1 MFRDRLDWI
10 ELIVAVAIVGSAWIY
25 FTRVP
30 VDAASAAR
38 IAPRE
43 NFRAPEFSLPALDG
57 RQVSLSDLRG
67 QAVLVNFWATWC
79 PPCRAEMPEIQAAYQ
94 NHRGQNLTV
103 LAINQAEDDQ
113 PVSQF
118 AQQLH
123 LTFPIL
129 LDRDG
134 TIARQY
140 QVQGLPASFFVD
152 RDGVI
157 RAASLGQMN
166 RAYIEAELAKLL
178 EQGVK

>member
-1 MFRDRLDWI
+1 MFRSRLDWI
-10 ELIVAVAIVGSAWIY
+10 ELIAAVAIIGSVWIY
-25 FTRVP
+25 FTRVSA
-30 VDAASAAR
+30 DAASGSRA
-38 IAPRE
+38 APRE

-57 RQVSLSDLRG
+57 RQVSLSDLHG
-67 QAVLVNFWATWC
+67 QVVLVNFWATWC
-79 PPCRAEMPEIQAAYQ
+79 TPCRTEMPEIQAAYQ
-94 NHRGQNLTV
+94 NHREQNFTV

-113 PVSQF
+113 AASQF

-129 LDRDG
+129 LDHDG
-134 TIARQY
+134 AIARQY
-140 QVQGLPASFFVD
+140 QLQALPTSFFID

-178 EQGVK
+178 EQGR